1 MSGYQEKRLN
11 RSFSRRIGKTL
22 SALQKDLLE
31 SRLPTF
37 LINKESLDNIRKQD
51 KEIYLEVG
59 FGMGEHFVHQ
69 TKNKPDAIFIGIEVY
84 LNGVANVLK
93 LAQEDNITNFL
104 LWADD
109 LDLILDIF
117 PDNLLSGIYILFPD
131 PWPKRSQNK
140 KRILNKDR
148 LELLQRKLRSSGFLI
163 FASDIDDYFE
173 VAKNAIESNGN
184 FIVTENQETVESGY
198 TNYHDNYIPT
208 KYHKKAEESGRTP
221 RFLRSVL
228 K

>member
-69 TKNKPDAIFIGIEVY
+69 TKNKPD
-84 LNGVANVLK
+84 
-93 LAQEDNITNFL
+93 DDD
-104 LWADD
+104 DD
-109 LDLILDIF
+109 LD
-117 PDNLLSGIYILFPD
+117 
-131 PWPKRSQNK
+131 
-140 KRILNKDR
+140 
-148 LELLQRKLRSSGFLI
+148 
-163 FASDIDDYFE
+163 DIDINDLF
-173 VAKNAIESNGN
+173 
-184 FIVTENQETVESGY
+184 
-198 TNYHDNYIPT
+198 
-208 KYHKKAEESGRTP
+208 R
-221 RFLRSVL
+221 
-228 K
+228 